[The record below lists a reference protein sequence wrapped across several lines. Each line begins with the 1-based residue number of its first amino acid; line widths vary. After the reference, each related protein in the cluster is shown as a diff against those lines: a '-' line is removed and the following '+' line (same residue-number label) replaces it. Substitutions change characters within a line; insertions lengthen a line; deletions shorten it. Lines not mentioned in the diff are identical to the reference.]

1 MAEEVNYASWPQGVG
16 RHVDVG
22 DRKQLFL
29 DDEFLVERSEGI
41 RYVVNRPTKH
51 PANPLIVPDRPWENV
66 LQHYGSV
73 LWDEAAS
80 TFRIWYTCRTT
91 RYGSDNAVVVGYAVS
106 EDGLN
111 WEKPSLG
118 ILDYEGSTETNLVLD
133 MGPGGS
139 GGVCVLDTPWDSPEK
154 RYKMLYKTI
163 EDGGGIKVAFSVDG
177 LHWEKHP
184 KTVLEGVF
192 DTFNVALWDGEKYV
206 AYVRINQR
214 PRKRFRALGRIES
227 EDFIHWTKPTIVL
240 SPDVQDPEDSDLYTS
255 AAFKYDEADRAYFMF
270 PSLFDWRTGQL
281 TPQLATSRD
290 NVNWRRA
297 SNREAVIPLGPPD
310 SYESQEIMV
319 GAPSVVKDDK
329 VYVYYHGEN
338 RPHWGGTGAPFEMKS
353 GIALA
358 TYRLDGFV
366 SIEAGDKPYGGSV
379 TTIPIQF
386 SGTQLEINADATWGE
401 IRVEILDD
409 ANQVIVGF
417 EVDACEPVMGDSV
430 RHRVSWKGKSVG
442 NLVGRTVKLRF
453 HLTASRLYAFQFV
466 S

>member
-1 MAEEVNYASWPQGVG
+1 MAEEINYASWPQEVG
-16 RHVDVG
+16 RFLDIG

-29 DDEFLVERSEGI
+29 DDEFLVERTEGI
-41 RYVVNRPTKH
+41 RYVVNKPTKH
-51 PANPLIVPDRPWENV
+51 PENPLMVPDRPWENV

-73 LWDEAAS
+73 LWDEEQGV
-80 TFRIWYTCRTT
+80 FRIWYTCRTT
-91 RYGSDNAVVVGYAVS
+91 RHGSASAVIVGYATS
-106 EDGLN
+106 EDGLS
-111 WEKPSLG
+111 WDKPELDV
-118 ILDYEGSTETNLVLD
+118 IDYEGAQTNAVLD

-139 GGVCVLDTPWDSPEK
+139 GGVCVLDTPWDTSDR

-163 EDGGGIKVAFSVDG
+163 EEGGGIKVAFSPDG

-184 KTVLEGVF
+184 ETVLGGVF

-214 PRKRFRALGRIES
+214 PRKRYRSLGRIES
-227 EDFIHWTKPTIVL
+227 EDFVHWTTPTIVL
-240 SPDVQDPEDSDLYTS
+240 GPDDHDPEDSDLYTS

-290 NVNWRRA
+290 NVTWRRV
-297 SNREAVIPLGPPD
+297 SYREAVIPLGSPD
-310 SYESQEIMV
+310 SFESQQMMV
-319 GAPSVVKDDK
+319 GAPPVVKDDR
-329 VYVYYHGEN
+329 VYVYYSGDN
-338 RPHWGGTGAPFEMKS
+338 RPHFGGTGAPFETKS

-366 SIEAGDKPYGGSV
+366 SIEAGEKPSGGSV

-386 SGTQLEINADATWGE
+386 SGTELEVNADATWGE

-409 ANQVIVGF
+409 TNSVIEGF
-417 EVDACEPVMGDSV
+417 GEDACEPIRGDSV
-430 RHRVSWKGKSVG
+430 RHTVG
-442 NLVGRTVKLRF
+442 WREKKVAELAGRTIKLRF
-453 HLTASRLYAFQFV
+453 RLTGSKLYAFQFV
-466 S
+466 G

>member
-1 MAEEVNYASWPQGVG
+1 MAEEVNYASWPQHVG

-41 RYVVNRPTKH
+41 RYIVNRPAKH
-51 PANPLIVPDRPWENV
+51 PDNPLIVPDKPWELV

-73 LWDEAAS
+73 LWDENEAV
-80 TFRIWYTCRTT
+80 FRIWYTCRTH
-91 RYGSDNAVVVGYAVS
+91 RYGKDNAVVVGYAVS
-106 EDGLN
+106 KDGIA

-139 GGVCVLDTPWDSPEK
+139 GGVCVLDTPWDDPKK

-163 EDGGGIKVAFSVDG
+163 EEGGGIKVAFSSDG
-177 LHWEKHP
+177 IHWEKYP
-184 KTVLEGVF
+184 ETVLGGVF
-192 DTFNVALWDGEKYV
+192 DTFNVALWDGDKFV

-240 SPDVQDPEDSDLYTS
+240 SPDDQDPEDSDLYTS

-409 ANQVIVGF
+409 TNQVIEGF
-417 EVDACEPVMGDSV
+417 EVDACEPITGDSV
-430 RHRVSWKGKSVG
+430 RHRVNWKEMSVAD
-442 NLVGRTVKLRF
+442 LVGTTVKLRI

-466 S
+466 A